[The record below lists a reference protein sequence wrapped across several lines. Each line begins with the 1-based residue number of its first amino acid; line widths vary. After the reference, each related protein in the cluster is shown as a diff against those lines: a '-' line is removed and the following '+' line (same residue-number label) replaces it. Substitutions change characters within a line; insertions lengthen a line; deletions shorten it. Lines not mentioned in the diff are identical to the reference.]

1 MYVVA
6 GSDDSK
12 PRRLYITQDGKPLPK
27 QSWGVDVRSESDGR
41 TYVEL
46 SVKRM
51 YYLVNNSEFGGHRLR
66 LYVQDPGLSLYSF
79 TFGNNCENKF
89 AHR

>member
-1 MYVVA
+1 MSC
-6 GSDDSK
+6 GPD
-12 PRRLYITQDGKPLPK
+12 
-27 QSWGVDVRSESDGR
+27 VDVRAASDGR

-46 SVKRM
+46 GGKRM
-51 YYLVNNSEFGGHRLR
+51 YYLVNNSEFGGHLLA
-66 LYVQDPGLSLYSF
+66 LYALEPGLSLYSF